1 MRELLEAGVHF
12 GHLTRRW
19 HPHMR
24 RFIFGKRQDIYI
36 IDLHKT
42 LAQLEQAY
50 AFVRDTVAQGG
61 TVLFVGTKR
70 QAQEPIEE
78 AAKHC
83 GMFYVTTRWLPG
95 TLTNFSTIRSR
106 IDYLNELREMERSGL
121 MDVLP
126 KKESVRLRKQLAK
139 LEKLL
144 AGIENMERLPDVLYV
159 VDVRREEIA
168 IQEARKLGIP
178 VIAIVDTNCD
188 PDIVDIPIPGN
199 DDAIR
204 SIRLIT
210 GKIAE
215 AAREGLALRQ
225 AATKEQPPSEE
236 GTVAETAPAGEPV
249 PAPAPA
255 AATEAEPREVVAVS
269 SEESDIPPEE
279 LARLYEAYSD
289 LPEEKA

>member
-1 MRELLEAGVHF
+1 
-12 GHLTRRW
+12 
-19 HPHMR
+19 
-24 RFIFGKRQDIYI
+24 
-36 IDLHKT
+36 
-42 LAQLEQAY
+42 
-50 AFVRDTVAQGG
+50 
-61 TVLFVGTKR
+61 
-70 QAQEPIEE
+70 
-78 AAKHC
+78 
-83 GMFYVTTRWLPG
+83 
-95 TLTNFSTIRSR
+95 
-106 IDYLNELREMERSGL
+106 

-188 PDIVDIPIPGN
+188 PDTVDIPIPGN